1 MLVIVDE
8 ASGVESAAWQA
19 ILEIN
24 AAAFESKIQTA
35 DMICALANKYGVSVE
50 NIVFDGSGNTGRD
63 IMKALER
70 RYPYGLI
77 PYFGSK
83 PGGRFYTNARTA
95 CAAALARRLDP
106 QGDHGVKSER
116 KREEEK
122 RQAEYWAKRPM
133 AQPWKVAIKHPPSWR
148 RAVRGSV
155 LDPEQAMKKQPVRG
169 DKQRLRRVIR
179 LLLDWTSGG
188 VAMGAGLKSRRKRRV
203 SVPEHDLVRRVHGLD
218 VGTRRTM
225 VAPLLGLPM
234 SWTDEGTSSNGRG

>member
-1 MLVIVDE
+1 MSVIIVSDNV
-8 ASGVESAAWQA
+8 G

-106 QGDHGVKSER
+106 TGDHGVKREPFAIPER
-116 KREEEK
+116 PTCASPVQRAGRVAVSTQRTEV
-122 RQAEYWAKRPM
+122 RAGDQGRPD
-133 AQPWKVAIKHPPSWR
+133 VAAGPQSRLCGRTLHDFS
-148 RAVRGSV
+148 RGGNLWV
-155 LDPEQAMKKQPVRG
+155 LTRG
-169 DKQRLRRVIR
+169 R
-179 LLLDWTSGG
+179 S
-188 VAMGAGLKSRRKRRV
+188 
-203 SVPEHDLVRRVHGLD
+203 P
-218 VGTRRTM
+218 
-225 VAPLLGLPM
+225 
-234 SWTDEGTSSNGRG
+234 